1 MPPILITHAELDKL
15 IESTATQVY
24 VAPAAISKGNRSM
37 ARVIRLQSDSNAHD
51 RPWRVAVEQGFFADE
66 GLTVEYHEDNPKGVA
81 GRVEDFSQRWKES
94 QLRDG
99 ALEVYPVCEWG
110 AIERVQSLGKGR
122 IIGLDT
128 TVRTGAI
135 MVRGDS
141 TVRDLSDLRNV
152 PIAVTWHAG
161 TFYAAIEVME
171 AAGVPFNAIKLVHA
185 NDRLDA
191 LLSGTT
197 EAAALMEPLV
207 SRALAAG
214 CRSIADLRWRGG
226 IVAGDDVD
234 EEMAAKLRRAL
245 NRAVDWLRQN
255 DARSRDELLRDLAP
269 EARAGGLMP
278 ELVGVSGYAPAEF
291 QEKVD
296 WMIERGFLDAAPE
309 YDAVVRTK

>member
-1 MPPILITHAELDKL
+1 MT
-15 IESTATQVY
+15 
-24 VAPAAISKGNRSM
+24 
-37 ARVIRLQSDSNAHD
+37 RVIRLQSDSNAHD
-51 RPWRVAVEQGFFADE
+51 RPWRVAVEQGFFAAE
-66 GLTVEYHEDNPKGVA
+66 GLTVEYHEDNPKGAA

-135 MVRGDS
+135 MVRADS
-141 TVRDLSDLRNV
+141 GVRGLADLRNV

-171 AAGVPFNAIKLVHA
+171 AAGVAFAEIKLVHA

-207 SRALAAG
+207 SRAVAAG
-214 CRSIADLRWRGG
+214 CRAIADLRWRGG

-234 EEMAAKLRRAL
+234 EETAAKLRRAL
-245 NRAVDWLRQN
+245 NRAVAWLREN
-255 DARSRDELLRDLAP
+255 ERRSRDEVLRDLAP
-269 EARAGGLMP
+269 AQRAGGLMP
-278 ELVGVSGYAPAEF
+278 ELVGVATYRPEEF
-291 QEKVD
+291 HEKVA
-296 WMIERGFLDAAPE
+296 WMLERGFLEQAPE
-309 YDAVVRTK
+309 YQEVVRSS